1 VRLPTGSNNLKFT
14 AWLRSFVPV
23 DHLQVVCDGDV
34 VRELKLSEDRKSANA
49 EGALPVSRTGWCV
62 LRALADKPE
71 YPVLD
76 LYPYATTSPVY
87 VTVTGSKPH
96 PKQEAAYFIAW
107 IDRLTQAAEASHDWN
122 TAAEKSAVLKQL
134 SDARAIYQDLETQ

>member
-1 VRLPTGSNNLKFT
+1 V
-14 AWLRSFVPV
+14 
-23 DHLQVVCDGDV
+23 
-34 VRELKLSEDRKSANA
+34 
-49 EGALPVSRTGWCV
+49 LPVSRTGWCV

-87 VTVTGSKPH
+87 VTVAGSKPQAK
-96 PKQEAAYFIAW
+96 PEAAYFIAW
-107 IDRLTQAAEASHDWN
+107 IDRLTHAAEASHDWN

-134 SDARAIYQDLETQ
+134 SEARAIYQHLEAQ